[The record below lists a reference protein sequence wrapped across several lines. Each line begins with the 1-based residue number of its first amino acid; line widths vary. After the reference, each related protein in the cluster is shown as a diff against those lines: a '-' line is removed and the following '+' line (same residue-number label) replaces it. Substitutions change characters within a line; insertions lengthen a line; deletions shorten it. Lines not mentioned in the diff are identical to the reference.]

1 MGRRRGG
8 GVATVQ
14 NMLDAIFGVQLSGHL
29 RFSHEWR
36 CAGCYSE
43 DHYTQHTPPLHLLLW
58 SFACSHSRV
67 YRDHIWYCD
76 DDVWLLVG
84 RFLTKIE
91 SVACQIWPSLGQLTI
106 FPCFTCW
113 VDQEQAIRT
122 FYGSDQPPAARPVNG
137 TFPSFYGRSIPLI
150 LIKIIRS
157 YLVLYIAQ
165 TVPTHPESFHIDR
178 FEIEDQMKWISL

>member
-1 MGRRRGG
+1 MKVCGLLFRRSLH
-8 GVATVQ
+8 AAHTTSPPA
-14 NMLDAIFGVQLSGHL
+14 LILSL
-29 RFSHEWR
+29 FSLK
-36 CAGCYSE
+36 SI
-43 DHYTQHTPPLHLLLW
+43 
-58 SFACSHSRV
+58 

-91 SVACQIWPSLGQLTI
+91 SVACQIWLSLGQLTI

-178 FEIEDQMKWISL
+178 FENDDHLKCISLKHIELQPKSYSRSNEKFSTKPAQLKPCFLYL

>member
-1 MGRRRGG
+1 MKVCGLLFRRSLH
-8 GVATVQ
+8 AAHTTSPPA
-14 NMLDAIFGVQLSGHL
+14 LILSL
-29 RFSHEWR
+29 FSLK
-36 CAGCYSE
+36 SI
-43 DHYTQHTPPLHLLLW
+43 
-58 SFACSHSRV
+58 

-76 DDVWLLVG
+76 DDVCCWFG

-91 SVACQIWPSLGQLTI
+91 SVACQIWLSLGQLTI

-178 FEIEDQMKWISL
+178 FENDDHLKCISLKHIELQPKSYSKI